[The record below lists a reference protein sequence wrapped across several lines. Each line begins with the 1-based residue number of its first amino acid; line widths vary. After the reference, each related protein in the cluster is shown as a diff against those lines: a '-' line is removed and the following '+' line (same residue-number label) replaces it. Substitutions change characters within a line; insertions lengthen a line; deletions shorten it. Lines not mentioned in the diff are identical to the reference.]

1 MLAMD
6 STDAPVSTVVEL
18 ATGHFF
24 PSPSQCLRPTR
35 FSQFSMPLLGEW
47 LGLPFTVHIHH
58 PSAPLLCMAIPSEGM
73 VECRRFMAAGLA

>member
-1 MLAMD
+1 MTSFYKELLRLSGARYVD
-6 STDAPVSTVVEL
+6 GL

-58 PSAPLLCMAIPSEGM
+58 PSAPITVHGYS
-73 VECRRFMAAGLA
+73 